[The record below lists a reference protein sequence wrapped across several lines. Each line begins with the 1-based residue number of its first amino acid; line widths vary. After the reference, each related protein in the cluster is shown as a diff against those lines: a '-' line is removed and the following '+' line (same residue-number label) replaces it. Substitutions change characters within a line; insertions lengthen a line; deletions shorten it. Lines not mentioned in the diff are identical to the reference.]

1 MSMDGVAAQS
11 WFARL
16 GPFGAT
22 GRGFPLIVAVVA
34 AGSLRF
40 GEALRD
46 FRVDRAPAVP
56 AALGVRLHAAPA
68 VLVLLRAAAVFAFVL
83 VALVRCRL
91 QRSRFSLPFVGQQCF
106 KLSFRC
112 FVSIASFLGGPCE

>member
-11 WFARL
+11 WCARL
-16 GPFGAT
+16 RPFGAT

-46 FRVDRAPAVP
+46 FWVDRALAVP
-56 AALGVRLHAAPA
+56 AAQGARLTVALAD
-68 VLVLLRAAAVFAFVL
+68 LVLLRAAAVFAFVL

>member
-1 MSMDGVAAQS
+1 MDGVAAQS

-46 FRVDRAPAVP
+46 FWVDRALAVP
-56 AALGVRLHAAPA
+56 AAQGARLHVALA
-68 VLVLLRAAAVFAFVL
+68 VLVLLRAAAVFTCCPRCPF
-83 VALVRCRL
+83 VRCRL
-91 QRSRFSLPFVGQQCF
+91 QRSRFTLSFVGTAV
-106 KLSFRC
+106 L
-112 FVSIASFLGGPCE
+112 